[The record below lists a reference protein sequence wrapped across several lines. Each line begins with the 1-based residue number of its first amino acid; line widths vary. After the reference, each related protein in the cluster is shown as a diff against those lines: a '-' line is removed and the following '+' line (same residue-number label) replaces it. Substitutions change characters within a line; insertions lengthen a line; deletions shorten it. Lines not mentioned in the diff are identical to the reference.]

1 MKKTYNLLSACL
13 LLLVGL
19 FAAAMPAKA
28 QLSFAEDFNYP
39 SGTLTEQ
46 SGGKWFTFYSYYK
59 ENPIQVSE
67 GTLSVDGCPIVATT
81 AYQLAPRNSQIML

>member
-1 MKKTYNLLSACL
+1 MPQITFKYKSTQQQLMKKTYNLLSACL

-46 SGGKWFTFYSYYK
+46 SGGKWFTYYSYYK
-59 ENPIQVSE
+59 EYAFDV
-67 GTLSVDGCPIVATT
+67 C
-81 AYQLAPRNSQIML
+81 Y